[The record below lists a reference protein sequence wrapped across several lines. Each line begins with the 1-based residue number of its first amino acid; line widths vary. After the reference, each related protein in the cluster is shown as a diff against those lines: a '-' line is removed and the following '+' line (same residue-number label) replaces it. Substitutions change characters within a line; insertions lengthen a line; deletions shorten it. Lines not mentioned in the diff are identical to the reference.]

1 MAHKLVVD
9 LKART
14 QKRVPLTAADIAQRE
29 KDAARPPKPY
39 QPSPEEVLFELSG
52 KTQEEWDAAR
62 AAISAR
68 KS

>member
-1 MAHKLVVD
+1 MTHKLVVD
-9 LKART
+9 LKNHT
-14 QKRVPLTAADIAQRE
+14 QKRVPLTAADLAQQAL
-29 KDAARPPKPY
+29 DAAQPPRPY

-52 KTQEEWDAAR
+52 KTQEEWDAAK